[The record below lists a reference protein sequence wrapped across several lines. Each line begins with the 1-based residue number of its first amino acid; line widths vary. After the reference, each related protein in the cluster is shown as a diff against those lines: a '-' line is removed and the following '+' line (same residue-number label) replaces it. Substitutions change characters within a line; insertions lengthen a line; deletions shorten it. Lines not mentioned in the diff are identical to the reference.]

1 MDVKSLKAL
10 LAGVAE
16 GRIDVAEAVR
26 ALRDLPYEN
35 LGYARL
41 DHHRALRT
49 GFPEVIFCQGKTPSQ
64 VAQIFARLAAKSPV
78 VLATRA
84 GEQVFA
90 CVKRA
95 VAGAKYHPA
104 ARCITLQKEPAETP
118 AGPPVAV
125 LSAGTADQPV
135 AEESRI
141 ALSLM
146 GHPVRALYDVG
157 VSGIHRLFDHL
168 ETINECAVVIVVAGM
183 EGALPSVVAGLT
195 PRPVIAVPTSVGY
208 GSSFNGLAALLAML
222 NSCAPG
228 IGVVNI
234 DNGYGAAALADAIV
248 RTGRERE

>member
-1 MDVKSLKAL
+1 MDVESLKAL

-16 GRIDVAEAVR
+16 RKIAIEKALQV
-26 ALRDLPYEN
+26 LRDLPYEN
-35 LGYARL
+35 LGYARP

-49 GFPEVIFCQGKTPSQ
+49 GFPEVIFCQGKTPPQ
-64 VAQIFARLAAKSPV
+64 VAQIFARLAAKSSV

-84 GEQVFA
+84 GKQVFA
-90 CVKRA
+90 CVRRA
-95 VAGAKYHPA
+95 VPGVKYHPA
-104 ARCITLQKEPAETP
+104 ARCITLQKKEPAETP
-118 AGPPVAV
+118 AGPSVAI

-135 AEESRI
+135 AEEARV

-146 GHPVRALYDVG
+146 GHPVRILYDVG
-157 VSGIHRLFDHL
+157 VAGIHRLFDHL
-168 ETINECAVVIVVAGM
+168 ETINECSVIIVVAGM

-228 IGVVNI
+228 VGVVNI

-248 RTGRERE
+248 RTGRDQ